1 MSQRKSRLLISEGQ
15 LNADLY
21 YATRFVVEVPSVYLE
36 ADGRKTL
43 LVSDLEYGRA
53 RAEARVDDVIST
65 TPYENRLRE
74 AKEEPRLSSVIDL
87 FLKERAVREVEV
99 PASFPLGHAERLRKL
114 GHALVVREDPFFPE
128 RAVKL
133 PEEVRAIEE
142 TQAHMEEAMAL
153 AVGAIRKAAVRGG
166 VLHENGA
173 PLTAEGLR
181 FQIQKLLLER
191 NVLASNVIVAG
202 GDQGADPHRRGDG
215 PLPAGKTIILD
226 IFGRSMTTLYWGDM
240 TRTVVRGK
248 AAPAV
253 RKLYEDV
260 LAAQELVF
268 SKVQDGAEGHKIHQ
282 AVSDLFKERGNENGE
297 VDGRKTGF
305 FHGTGHGVG
314 IEIHEA
320 PRMGKLASK
329 LASGNVVTVEPGLY
343 YPGIG
348 AVRLE
353 DVVVVGASGCRN
365 LNRFPKEL
373 EVG

>member
-1 MSQRKSRLLISEGQ
+1 VSQRKSRLLISEGQ